1 MKENETALNEQTG
14 KHFADFSEELV
25 QREKVDIFTVVTI
38 QDKGSF
44 VAFGNAMLTQ
54 MMDRDTCI
62 GMIHNKDWELI
73 GSWTMLLNSV
83 NKSLEER
90 FQIETNE
97 KESDEEPF

>member
-25 QREKVDIFTVVTI
+25 QREKVDIFTVVTVK
-38 QDKGSF
+38 DKGSF
-44 VAFGNAMLTQ
+44 VAFGNAMLTE
-54 MMDRDTCI
+54 MMDRDICI
-62 GMIHNKDWELI
+62 SMIHDRAWELI

-90 FQIETNE
+90 FQIEVNE
-97 KESDEEPF
+97 TDSE